1 LANAPAN
8 AQAAATP
15 ALRAHP
21 STVSDSTRPG
31 REKLCERNTDQY
43 LALKELN
50 PASHAKSIEPDKKV
64 MSFSAKR

>member
-1 LANAPAN
+1 LQQDHLRPLNHR
-8 AQAAATP
+8 AAK
-15 ALRAHP
+15 
-21 STVSDSTRPG
+21 SVSTRKPG

-50 PASHAKSIEPDKKV
+50 PASHSKSIEPDKKV